1 MSKIISLAALDIER
15 GGRGGEEEIEGA
27 SLLNS
32 VPSLSLSLYIYAH
45 IFVSPF
51 RPHSSG
57 VFSLIPVFRPNTS
70 FVSIK

>member
-1 MSKIISLAALDIER
+1 MSKIISLAALDREGER
-15 GGRGGEEEIEGA
+15 ERVKAKRA

-32 VPSLSLSLYIYAH
+32 ALSLSLSLYIFAR
-45 IFVSPF
+45 IFVFPF
-51 RPHSSG
+51 RPHSGG